1 MCCFFL
7 PVVVMVLVPSSRHFG
22 MEILQQQ
29 GLFNI
34 IKINLEPQLN

>member
-7 PVVVMVLVPSSRHFG
+7 PVVVVVLVPGSRHFG
-22 MEILQQQ
+22 MEILQQR

-34 IKINLEPQLN
+34 KINSVP